1 MELMLVWTVLRR
13 WWWLIA
19 IPVVIS
25 LVWALPALP
34 SAIAP
39 PATYGT
45 TIRFTAA
52 APPSAEN
59 ALASATDPQARSGS
73 YEDTAY
79 VPWLASEYLVF
90 NLPQWITSTSFANAV
105 SRQLA
110 IQGLAVDKDNLRRA
124 FAADANRSILQ
135 VAIGW
140 DDAIELEQIAAA
152 AIHVLQA
159 QSQDYFPQLA
169 SSPAIVVP
177 LDEVKVVQTAPPL
190 TARLQPFV
198 RVVVGLVFGMGLA
211 FLATYLDRTIYTT
224 EDLEDI
230 GLMVLARVPKA

>member
-1 MELMLVWTVLRR
+1 MELNLIWNVLRR

-19 IPVVIS
+19 VPIVIT
-25 LVWALPALP
+25 LLWALPALP
-34 SAIAP
+34 DALSP
-39 PATYGT
+39 PVTYGT

-59 ALASATDPQARSGS
+59 AIAAATDPQARSGS

-105 SRQLA
+105 SRELTA
-110 IQGLAVDKDNLRRA
+110 QGLEVNSDDLRRA

-140 DDAIELEQIAAA
+140 DNEAELEQIAAV
-152 AIHVLQA
+152 AIEILQT

-169 SSPAIVVP
+169 SSPAIVIP
-177 LDEVKVVQTAPPL
+177 LDEVEVVQTAPPL
-190 TARLQPFV
+190 TTRLQPFV
-198 RVVVGLVFGMGLA
+198 RVFIGLVFGVALA
-211 FLATYLDRTIYTT
+211 FLATYLDQTIYATD
-224 EDLEDI
+224 DLENA
-230 GLMVLARVPKA
+230 GLVVLASVPKE